1 MSDHQP
7 AAQDKEGNS
16 FIAELDRYAP
26 NFADALPA
34 HIPFERFKRVLITAV
49 STNPDLLYANR
60 RSLFT
65 SAMKCATDGLI
76 PDGREA
82 VLVKYSTEVK
92 QRDPSTGLDVKRRMD
107 MISYMPMIAGIRK
120 RLRNS
125 GEVTSATAEA
135 VFANDKFRYSL
146 GDNPFIEHEPA
157 PFGQPRGEVVGAYAI
172 IRLANGEVVRDIID
186 RATIEVARHQ
196 GNAPNSLMWM
206 KFYWEGAKKT
216 VLKRASKQAP
226 FSADLDRLLHR
237 DEEVPRFEPD
247 ALAPPDEAEP
257 VTPLRR
263 PLLQEIV
270 DDRPEF
276 DITDLDGVVTT
287 LRSGDRA
294 AAAVGEVLREAAR
307 QGPSRLTGAWESNQA
322 TVEQLAREGSPDEA
336 VALAKEFDTLRKAA
350 EPAVGRTADSSQR
363 EEVMQDDDRAQVG
376 QGPHNAQPP
385 VAGAATPSAGDAPSP
400 AMPQRRRRRAP
411 GPVRDAEA
419 ARAPPDGDP
428 HPEPAPGQ
436 RLGLSV
442 VQQAPPAEKQQPAA
456 ADDGRESQEIAMV
469 IRKGK
474 PDYRTWTVA
483 LFAPRL
489 KRQRDTAGLATLI
502 GDNDEHLEAA
512 KANLAREERAELDA
526 AIKAQWAAV
535 GQIEAGAAAGAEP
548 GNG

>member
-1 MSDHQP
+1 MSDKQP
-7 AAQDKEGNS
+7 AAQDNEGNS

-34 HIPFERFKRVLITAV
+34 HIPLERFKRVLITAV

-82 VLVKYSTEVK
+82 VLVKFSTEVK
-92 QRDPSTGLDVKRRMD
+92 RRDTRTGLDVKRRMD
-107 MISYMPMIAGIRK
+107 MVAYMPMIAGLRK

-157 PFGQPRGEVVGAYAI
+157 AFGQPRGEVVGAYAI
-172 IRLANGEVVRDIID
+172 IRLANGEVVRDILD

-196 GNAPNSLMWM
+196 GNAPHSLMWT

-216 VLKRASKQAP
+216 ALKRATKQAP
-226 FSADLDRLLHR
+226 LSADLERLLHR

-247 ALAPPDEAEP
+247 ALAAPEEAEP

-263 PLLQEIV
+263 PPLQEIV
-270 DDRPEF
+270 DDRSEF
-276 DITDLDGVVTT
+276 DVTDLDGVVTT
-287 LRSGDRA
+287 LRSGERA

-322 TVEQLAREGSPDEA
+322 LLEQLAREGFPDEA
-336 VALAKEFDTLRKAA
+336 VALAKEFDTLRKAP
-350 EPAVGRTADSSQR
+350 EPTVGRTADASQR
-363 EEVMQDDDRAQVG
+363 EEVMPDDDRAQAG

-385 VAGAATPSAGDAPSP
+385 VAGAAAPAAGDPRPFPGDAPAPSP
-400 AMPQRRRRRAP
+400 AGA
-411 GPVRDAEA
+411 
-419 ARAPPDGDP
+419 
-428 HPEPAPGQ
+428 GQ
-436 RLGLSV
+436 RLGLSAWKP
-442 VQQAPPAEKQQPAA
+442 APPAEQQPAA
-456 ADDGRESQEIAMV
+456 ADDGHESQEIAMV

-474 PDYRTWTVA
+474 PDFRTWTVA
-483 LFAPRL
+483 LFTPRL

-512 KANLAREERAELDA
+512 KANLSREERAELEA
-526 AIKAQWAAV
+526 AIKAQWASV
-535 GQIEAGAAAGAEP
+535 GQIEAESTAGAEQ